1 MDKIKNIAKS
11 FNTDYEYSF
20 WFYKS
25 KFEWILEMLALV
37 IDYDFTEGEL
47 EGMLND
53 LSQPRNDDPS
63 KWSGGLHYGESGSM
77 YINMALDAENRDIVN
92 ISISTMKI
100 FQPQIEFIDKL
111 QCTYEGFHKYRT
123 Y

>member
-1 MDKIKNIAKS
+1 MSIDKT

-37 IDYDFTEGEL
+37 IDYEFTEGEID
-47 EGMLND
+47 GMLLD
-53 LSQPRNDDPS
+53 LYQTNSDDPS
-63 KWSGGLHYGESGSM
+63 KWSGGLHYGNSGSM
-77 YINMALDAENRDIVN
+77 YINMALDVEKRDIVN
-92 ISISTMKI
+92 ISISTMKK

-111 QCTYEGFHKYRT
+111 QCTYEGFHKFRT